1 MDARSMTTPAPRIA
15 VLVPCYNESA
25 AIADVVASFREALPT
40 AAIYVYDNNSTDG
53 TAAIAAQAGAR
64 VRYERRQGKGHVVRR
79 MFADVEADIYVLVDG
94 DCTYEAQA
102 APALIQCLTSNAHDM
117 VTGVRIAQGDEAY
130 RTGHR
135 FGNRLLTGLITL
147 LFRSDVRDML
157 SGYRVLSRRLVKSF
171 PIASRGFEIETEL
184 TVHAL
189 ELDMSV
195 GEVETRYGARP
206 ENSQSKLNTIQDGF
220 RILIM
225 IWRLLQQERPALIY
239 GGLGLLALLFA
250 TAFSM
255 PVVLNYF
262 QTGLVPR
269 FPTLIMAG
277 ALSVSGLLSI
287 AAGAIISA
295 ISHGRR
301 EIRRLFYLQ
310 QPVPVWSNDE
320 NN

>member
-1 MDARSMTTPAPRIA
+1 MTTPSPSLA
-15 VLVPCYNESA
+15 VLIPCFNEAA
-25 AIADVVASFREALPT
+25 AIADVVSGFRQALPGAT
-40 AAIYVYDNNSTDG
+40 IYVYDNNSTDG
-53 TAAIAAQAGAR
+53 TAVIARQAGAI
-64 VRYERRQGKGHVVRR
+64 VRHESRQGKGHVVRR
-79 MFADVEADIYVLVDG
+79 MFADVEADCYVLVDG
-94 DCTYEAQA
+94 DCTYDAEA
-102 APALIQCLTSNAHDM
+102 APKLIQCLATHAHDM
-117 VTGVRIAQGDEAY
+117 VTGVRIAQGQAAY

-195 GEVETRYGARP
+195 GEIETRYGARP
-206 ENSQSKLNTIQDGF
+206 ENSQSKLNTFRDGF
-220 RILIM
+220 RILVM

-239 GGLGLLALLFA
+239 GGLGVLALLAA
-250 TAFSM
+250 TAFSI
-255 PVVLNYF
+255 PIVLNYF

-301 EIRRLFYLQ
+301 EMRRLFYLQ
-310 QPVPVWSNDE
+310 QRAPAWTPDDQG
-320 NN
+320 